1 VRRQPPCVRLE
12 RNGPVA
18 TVAIDRP
25 EARNTITR
33 AVGLEIYEAVSA
45 MARDRSVSVLVFRGV
60 GSDFCCGADLKYGAA
75 GSAAV
80 TPGAGAGAGAGEASA
95 PTMEIHQISILLHEM
110 PAITLAAIRGGCAG
124 AGLGWACACDL
135 RVADVN
141 ARFNTAFLD
150 VGVAGDMSVPW
161 SLPRLIGASRARD
174 LSFLPRKLLAQE
186 AHDIGLV
193 TRLWSSDSFEGELA
207 ALVERLAGFAPQAM
221 AALKSNY
228 VAAERVDLRS
238 FVLLEA
244 ERHNRLLQS
253 DDCREA
259 FTARKEKRPPKFTGR

>member
-1 VRRQPPCVRLE
+1 
-12 RNGPVA
+12 
-18 TVAIDRP
+18 
-25 EARNTITR
+25 
-33 AVGLEIYEAVSA
+33 VGLEIFDAVSRVA
-45 MARDRSVSVLVFRGV
+45 DDTSVSVLVFRGV
-60 GSDFCCGADLKYGAA
+60 GNDFCCGADL
-75 GSAAV
+75 S
-80 TPGAGAGAGAGEASA
+80 AGADEAQA
-95 PTMEIHQISILLHEM
+95 DGLRQPTLQIHKISVLLHEM
-110 PAITLAAIRGGCAG
+110 SAVTIAAIRGGCAG

-135 RVADVN
+135 RVADVK

-150 VGVAGDMSVPW
+150 VGVAGDMAVPW

-174 LSFLPRKLLAQE
+174 LSFLPRKVLAQE

-193 TRLWSSDSFEGELA
+193 TRLWPPESFEDELA
-207 ALVERLAGFAPQAM
+207 GLVERLSGFAPQAL

-228 VAAERVDLRS
+228 VEAERLDLSS

-259 FTARKEKRPPKFTGR
+259 FSARAQKRPPKFTGR

>member
-1 VRRQPPCVRLE
+1 VRLE
-12 RNGPVA
+12 RNGPIA

-25 EARNTITR
+25 DARNSITK
-33 AVGLEIYEAVSA
+33 AVGLEIFDAVSA
-45 MARDRSVSVLVFRGV
+45 VARDPSVFVLVFRGV
-60 GSDFCCGADLKYGAA
+60 GNDFCCGADLKYGAA
-75 GSAAV
+75 GAGAV
-80 TPGAGAGAGAGEASA
+80 TRGTSE
-95 PTMEIHQISILLHEM
+95 PTMEIHEISILLHEM
-110 PAITLAAIRGGCAG
+110 PAVTVAAIRGGCAG

-150 VGVAGDMSVPW
+150 VGVAGDMAVPW

-193 TRLWSSDSFEGELA
+193 TRLWPSDSFESELA
-207 ALVERLAGFAPQAM
+207 TLVERLARFAPQAL

-228 VAAERVDLRS
+228 VAAERLDLRS

-259 FTARKEKRPPKFTGR
+259 FTARAEKRPPKFSGR